1 VNVEFTIYHSQF
13 TFSNMSST
21 FRSKLQQGETL
32 FGSIVSMP
40 CAASAEILAD
50 VGYDWLFIDT
60 EHGPLGTNELAT
72 IIQSVDHRIP
82 CVVRVTTAEESQIK
96 RALDLGATGI
106 IAPQVNTAEQAAAV
120 VSYCRYAPEGTRG
133 VGIGR
138 AHGYGTKFQSY
149 VGKANQET
157 TVIVQIEHIDAVQAV
172 ESIVQVPGIDAILLG
187 PYDLS
192 ASLGKMGKVDD
203 PEVIAAIDRVTEVC
217 QKAKLPLG
225 YFGVNAEAV
234 QAYKEKG
241 YTLLVTGTDAL
252 FMIQSAKRTLKQI
265 KGGV

>member
-1 VNVEFTIYHSQF
+1 
-13 TFSNMSST
+13 MAST

-50 VGYDWLFIDT
+50 VGYDWLFVDA
-60 EHGPLGTNELAT
+60 EHGPLGTNEMAT
-72 IIQSVDHRIP
+72 IIQAVDHRIP
-82 CVVRVTTAEESQIK
+82 CVVRVTTAEEAQIK

-106 IAPQVNTAEQAAAV
+106 IAPQVNTAEHAAAV
-120 VSYCRYAPEGTRG
+120 VSYCRYAPEGARG

-138 AHGYGTKFQSY
+138 VHGYGTKFQSY
-149 VGKANQET
+149 VDKANQET
-157 TVIVQIEHIDAVQAV
+157 TVIVQIEHIHAVHAV

-203 PEVIAAIDRVTEVC
+203 PEVVSAIDRVTQAC
-217 QKAKLPLG
+217 KKINMPLG
-225 YFGVNAEAV
+225 YFGVSAEAV
-234 QAYKEKG
+234 QTYKEKG

-252 FMIQSAKRTLKQI
+252 FMIESAQHTLKQI
-265 KGGV
+265 KGTV

>member
-1 VNVEFTIYHSQF
+1 
-13 TFSNMSST
+13 MAST

-50 VGYDWLFIDT
+50 VGYDWLFVDA
-60 EHGPLGTNELAT
+60 EHGPLGTNEMAT
-72 IIQSVDHRIP
+72 IIQAVDHRIP
-82 CVVRVTTAEESQIK
+82 CVVRVTTAEEAQIK

-106 IAPQVNTAEQAAAV
+106 IAPQVNTAEHAAAV
-120 VSYCRYAPEGTRG
+120 VSYCRYAPEGARG

-138 AHGYGTKFQSY
+138 VHGYGTKFQSY
-149 VGKANQET
+149 VDKANQET
-157 TVIVQIEHIDAVQAV
+157 TVIVQIEHIDAVHAV

-203 PEVIAAIDRVTEVC
+203 PEVVSAIDRVTQAC
-217 QKAKLPLG
+217 KKINMPLG
-225 YFGVNAEAV
+225 YFGVSAEAV
-234 QAYKEKG
+234 QTYKEKG

-252 FMIQSAKRTLKQI
+252 FMIESAQHTLKQI
-265 KGGV
+265 KGTV